1 MNENLIKLILLPDY
15 SFKMIKCIKR
25 YSLPK
30 LLIGLFFFTSS
41 SVALAQNYK
50 HEISGALENDVYIA
64 FRQDRYYTHGT
75 LLHYRFAP
83 DLPSGS
89 TRKINSNLEKITAEF
104 EVGQKI
110 FTPYYAS
117 APDPKL
123 HDRPFTGYLFAA
135 AALNRFYKNENMFG
149 VRIEAGMIGEAARGK
164 EAQESF
170 HKTFGIY
177 EPKGWEY
184 QLKSE
189 FGLNLKLDYQNLL
202 IRSANER
209 FDMTFVSSALVGSTF
224 SGANIGMMLRIGKMN
239 PLYRSVSNNTL
250 ISSNS
255 SESRSGEL
263 FLFTVPRINYVAY
276 DATIQGGLFREDK
289 GPVIF
294 DAQKLVYSQQVGLG
308 FSAQRWSVGYTVMF
322 RGKEVKSAAKP
333 YYYASGFLA
342 YRFN

>member
-1 MNENLIKLILLPDY
+1 
-15 SFKMIKCIKR
+15 MIKYIK
-25 YSLPK
+25 YSSAK
-30 LLIGLFFFTSS
+30 LFMGLFFFMSS
-41 SVALAQNYK
+41 FYAFGQNDK
-50 HEISGALENDVYIA
+50 HEVSGALENDVYIA

-83 DLPSGS
+83 NLPSGS

-104 EVGQKI
+104 EAGQKI

-123 HDRPFTGYLFAA
+123 HDRPFTGYLYAA

-149 VRIEAGMIGEAARGK
+149 LRIEAGMIGEAAKGK
-164 EAQESF
+164 EAQEGF

-189 FGLNLKLDYQNLL
+189 FGLNLKLYYQNLL
-202 IRSANER
+202 LRSDNEWL
-209 FDMTFVSSALVGSTF
+209 DMTFVSSALVGSTF
-224 SGANIGMMLRIGKMN
+224 SGANAGIMLRFGKMN
-239 PLYRSVSNNTL
+239 PLSRSMSNNNL
-250 ISSNS
+250 ISSNVQ
-255 SESRSGEL
+255 ESKSGEL

-289 GPVIF
+289 GPVTF
-294 DAQKLVYSQQVGLG
+294 DAQKLVYSQQLGIG
-308 FSAQRWSVGYTVMF
+308 FSSSRWSVGYTVMF
-322 RGKEVKSAAKP
+322 RGKEVESAAKP